1 MTGYLQVDVMK
12 AAIAE
17 THNVDM
23 DVIVH
28 ESIDSTNSWS
38 IQECKRGKALPFAC
52 FAENQT
58 SGKGRRGKQWL
69 MSAYSNIA
77 MSISW
82 PYILPRQ
89 QLHLLPLSVALAV
102 VKTLEEFGL
111 QQVQIKWPND
121 VYVQG
126 KKIAGILIETQP
138 TRKKLHE
145 GDVAVNRSID
155 ESQTAVVI
163 GVGLNYDMSS
173 FVSAVKSN
181 VAEILS
187 GMTDITRE
195 MAGQKIDRGLMAL
208 ILLQKVVGVCK
219 DFQQNSKQ
227 NLDEFRMRY
236 DYCKNNRVEILLDNQ
251 EILSGIARGVN
262 DVAELLVMVDGEERA
277 FNSAEVSVKPDTQ

>member
-17 THNVDM
+17 AHNVDM

-89 QLHLLPLSVALAV
+89 QIHLLPLSVALAV

-138 TRKKLHE
+138 IRKRLRE

-155 ESQTAVVI
+155 ENQTAVVI

-173 FVSAVKSN
+173 FVSTVKN
-181 VAEILS
+181 NAAEILP
-187 GMTDITRE
+187 GITDITRE

-208 ILLQKVVGVCK
+208 MLLQKVVGICK

-236 DYCKNNRVEILLDNQ
+236 DYCKNNMVEILLDNK
-251 EILSGIARGVN
+251 ETLSGIARGVN
-262 DVAELLVMVDGEERA
+262 DVAELLVMIDGEERA
-277 FNSAEVSVKPDTQ
+277 FNSAEVSVKTDTQ

>member
-1 MTGYLQVDVMK
+1 MK

-38 IQECKRGKALPFAC
+38 IQKCKRGKVLPFAC

-138 TRKKLHE
+138 IRQKLLE

-155 ESQTAVVI
+155 ENQTAVVI

-173 FVSAVKSN
+173 FVSTVKSN
-181 VAEILS
+181 AAEILS

-208 ILLQKVVGVCK
+208 ILLQKVVGICK

-236 DYCKNNRVEILLDNQ
+236 DYCKNNMVEILLDNQ
-251 EILSGIARGVN
+251 ETLSGIARGVN
-262 DVAELLVMVDGEERA
+262 DVAELLVMVDGEVRA
-277 FNSAEVSVKPDTQ
+277 FNSAEVSVKTDTQ